1 MPSGQGENFPM
12 NKNILALVAGLTLM
26 PWLTATLRAD
36 FFGDLQPKLI
46 ESKNGKPVPYEA
58 GETKPE
64 FTAIYYSAH
73 WCPPCRQFTPLLGE
87 FFKSQAA
94 ALKFA
99 VVFATGD
106 RDEKSFKDYFAR
118 YA

>member
-1 MPSGQGENFPM
+1 MP
-12 NKNILALVAGLTLM
+12 ALVCDVSETLESIM
-26 PWLTATLRAD
+26 ELAEWMATCRTHYSMQSIL
-36 FFGDLQPKLI
+36 
-46 ESKNGKPVPYEA
+46 
-58 GETKPE
+58 GETLVTRSGSKVSTTP
-64 FTAIYYSAH
+64 ALAGSKYVAVYCSAH

-94 ALKFA
+94 ALKVA